1 MLHTKRIS
9 MSDRRENI
17 GEDVSYG
24 LRIKDLAESDRP
36 REKLMEKGEEALTN
50 AELLAILIGSG
61 TPKKSAVEL
70 MREILQ
76 VCDNRLSLL
85 GRMTIAE
92 LMTYNGIG
100 EAKAITI
107 KAAAE
112 IGRRR
117 AMEKLDD
124 LVRLTDSLSI
134 YNYMYPLM
142 RDLTCEESWVL
153 LLNNNL
159 RLIRK
164 VRLST
169 GGLTETLVDVR
180 RVMKEV
186 LQADATCFVLI
197 HNHPS
202 GSLRPSRED
211 DRLTERVRRA
221 AETLNV
227 RMIDHIIV
235 TDGGFYSYQDEGRM
249 A

>member
-1 MLHTKRIS
+1 MTDELSRQ
-9 MSDRRENI
+9 
-17 GEDVSYG
+17 
-24 LRIKDLAESDRP
+24 RIKDLAEADRP
-36 REKLMEKGEEALTN
+36 REKLMERGEEALTN

-61 TPKKSAVEL
+61 TQKKSAVEL
-70 MREILQ
+70 MQEILK

-85 GRMTIAE
+85 GRMTIDE

-100 EAKAITI
+100 EAKAITL

-117 AMEKLDD
+117 AMERTTD
-124 LVRLTDSLSI
+124 LVQFSDSANI
-134 YNYMYPLM
+134 YEYMYPLM
-142 RDLTCEESWVL
+142 RDLIREESWVL
-153 LLNNNL
+153 LLNNSL

-164 VRLST
+164 VKLST

-186 LQADATCFVLI
+186 LQADATCFVLV

-211 DRLTERVRRA
+211 DRLTERVKRA

-227 RMIDHIIV
+227 RMIDHMIV
-235 TDGGFYSYQDEGRM
+235 TDGGYYSYQDEGRI
-249 A
+249 

>member
-1 MLHTKRIS
+1 MTDEQNR
-9 MSDRRENI
+9 
-17 GEDVSYG
+17 
-24 LRIKDLAESDRP
+24 LRIKDLAEADRP
-36 REKLMEKGEEALTN
+36 RKKLMEKGEEALTN

-61 TPKKSAVEL
+61 TPKKSSVEL
-70 MREILQ
+70 MHEILT

-92 LMTYNGIG
+92 LMIFNGIG
-100 EAKAITI
+100 EAKAITL

-112 IGRRR
+112 VGRRR
-117 AMEKLDD
+117 AMERTDD
-124 LVRLTDSLSI
+124 LVKFSDSVSI

-142 RDLTCEESWVL
+142 RDLVGEESWVL

-159 RLIRK
+159 RLIRR

-186 LQADATCFVLI
+186 LQADATCFVLV

-227 RMIDHIIV
+227 RMIDHVIV
-235 TDGGFYSYQDEGRM
+235 TDGGFYSYQDEGKM
-249 A
+249 T

>member
-1 MLHTKRIS
+1 MIDELR
-9 MSDRRENI
+9 
-17 GEDVSYG
+17 G
-24 LRIKDLAESDRP
+24 LRIKDLAEADRP
-36 REKLMEKGEEALTN
+36 REKLMDKGEEALTN

-70 MREILQ
+70 MQEILK

-85 GRMTIAE
+85 GRMTIDE

-100 EAKAITI
+100 VAKAITL

-117 AMEKLDD
+117 AMERTAD
-124 LVRLTDSLSI
+124 LVQFSDSTNI
-134 YNYMYPLM
+134 YQYMYPFM
-142 RDLTCEESWVL
+142 RDLTREESWVL
-153 LLNNNL
+153 LLNNSL

-164 VRLST
+164 VKLST

-186 LQADATCFVLI
+186 LQADATCFVLL

-211 DRLTERVRRA
+211 DRLTERVKRA

-227 RMIDHIIV
+227 RMIDHMIV
-235 TDGGFYSYQDEGRM
+235 TDGGYYSYQDEGRV
-249 A
+249 

>member
-1 MLHTKRIS
+1 MIDDQR
-9 MSDRRENI
+9 
-17 GEDVSYG
+17 GQ
-24 LRIKDLAESDRP
+24 RIKDLAEADRP
-36 REKLMEKGEEALTN
+36 REKLMERGEEALTN

-61 TPKKSAVEL
+61 TSKKSAVEL
-70 MREILQ
+70 MQEILK

-100 EAKAITI
+100 EAKAITL

-117 AMEKLDD
+117 AMERASD
-124 LVRLTDSLSI
+124 LVKFVDSASI
-134 YNYMYPLM
+134 YQYMYPLM
-142 RDLTCEESWVL
+142 RDLTGEESWVL
-153 LLNNNL
+153 LLNNDL

-164 VRLST
+164 VKLSI

-186 LQADATCFVLI
+186 LQADATCFVLL

-211 DRLTERVRRA
+211 DRLTERVKRA

-227 RMIDHIIV
+227 RLIDHMIV
-235 TDGGFYSYQDEGRM
+235 TDGGYYSYQDEGRI
-249 A
+249 

>member
-1 MLHTKRIS
+1 MKRIS
-9 MSDRRENI
+9 MNDMP
-17 GEDVSYG
+17 DKH
-24 LRIKDLAESDRP
+24 RIKDLAEADRP

-70 MREILQ
+70 MREVLE

-92 LMTYNGIG
+92 LMRYNGIG
-100 EAKAITI
+100 EAKAIAI

-112 IGRRR
+112 LGRRR
-117 AMEKLDD
+117 SMETIDD
-124 LVRLTDSLSI
+124 LPKFADSQSI
-134 YNYMYPLM
+134 YDYMAPLM
-142 RDLTCEESWVL
+142 RDLPYEEAWAL

-159 RLIRK
+159 RLIRR
-164 VRLST
+164 VRMSS

-180 RVMKEV
+180 RLMKEV
-186 LQADATCFVLI
+186 LQADATCFVLL

-202 GSLRPSRED
+202 GSLRPSRD
-211 DRLTERVRRA
+211 DNSLTERVKNA
-221 AETLNV
+221 ATVLNI

-235 TDGGFYSYQDEGRM
+235 TDGGYYSYMDEGKL
-249 A
+249 

>member
-1 MLHTKRIS
+1 
-9 MSDRRENI
+9 MSDEC
-17 GEDVSYG
+17 GK

-36 REKLMEKGEEALTN
+36 REKLMERGEEALTN

-70 MREILQ
+70 MREVLA

-85 GRMTIAE
+85 GRMTVAE

-100 EAKAITI
+100 EAKAITL

-117 AMEKLDD
+117 AMERVDD
-124 LVRLTDSLSI
+124 LVRFSDSRSI
-134 YNYMYPLM
+134 YDYMYPLM
-142 RDLTCEESWVL
+142 RDLSCEESWVL
-153 LLNNNL
+153 LLNNSL
-159 RLIRK
+159 RLVRK

-186 LQADATCFVLI
+186 LQADATCFVLV

-202 GSLRPSRED
+202 GSLRPSSAD
-211 DRLTERVRRA
+211 NQLTERVKCA
-221 AETLNV
+221 AATLNV
-227 RMIDHIIV
+227 RMIDHLIV
-235 TDGGFYSYQDEGRM
+235 TDGGYYSYMDEGRI
-249 A
+249 

>member
-1 MLHTKRIS
+1 MIDDQR
-9 MSDRRENI
+9 
-17 GEDVSYG
+17 GQ
-24 LRIKDLAESDRP
+24 RIKDLAEADRP
-36 REKLMEKGEEALTN
+36 REKLMERGEEALTN

-61 TPKKSAVEL
+61 TSKKSAVEL
-70 MREILQ
+70 MQEILK

-100 EAKAITI
+100 EAKAITL

-117 AMEKLDD
+117 AMERTSD
-124 LVRLTDSLSI
+124 LVKFVDSASI
-134 YNYMYPLM
+134 YQYMYPLM
-142 RDLTCEESWVL
+142 RDLTGEESWVL
-153 LLNNNL
+153 LLNNDL

-164 VRLST
+164 VKLSI

-186 LQADATCFVLI
+186 LQADATCFVLL

-211 DRLTERVRRA
+211 DRLTERVKRA

-227 RMIDHIIV
+227 RLIDHMIV
-235 TDGGFYSYQDEGRM
+235 TDGGYYSYQDEGRI
-249 A
+249 

>member
-1 MLHTKRIS
+1 MKRIS
-9 MSDRRENI
+9 MNDML
-17 GEDVSYG
+17 DKH
-24 LRIKDLAESDRP
+24 RIKDLAEADRP

-70 MREILQ
+70 MREVLE

-92 LMTYNGIG
+92 LMRYNGIG
-100 EAKAITI
+100 EAKAIAI

-112 IGRRR
+112 LGRRR
-117 AMEKLDD
+117 SMETIDD
-124 LVRLTDSLSI
+124 LPKFADSQSI
-134 YNYMYPLM
+134 YDYMAPLM
-142 RDLTCEESWVL
+142 RDLPYEEAWAL

-159 RLIRK
+159 RLIRR
-164 VRLST
+164 VRMSS

-180 RVMKEV
+180 RLMKEV
-186 LQADATCFVLI
+186 LQADATCFVLL

-202 GSLRPSRED
+202 GSLRPSRD
-211 DRLTERVRRA
+211 DNSLTERVKNA
-221 AETLNV
+221 ATVLNI

-235 TDGGFYSYQDEGRM
+235 TDGGYYSYMDEGKL
-249 A
+249 

>member
-1 MLHTKRIS
+1 MIDDQR
-9 MSDRRENI
+9 
-17 GEDVSYG
+17 GQ
-24 LRIKDLAESDRP
+24 RIKDLAEADRP
-36 REKLMEKGEEALTN
+36 REKLMERGEEALTN

-70 MREILQ
+70 MQEILK

-100 EAKAITI
+100 EAKAITL

-117 AMEKLDD
+117 AMERASD
-124 LVRLTDSLSI
+124 LVKFVDSASI
-134 YNYMYPLM
+134 YQYMHPLM
-142 RDLTCEESWVL
+142 RDLTGEESWVL
-153 LLNNNL
+153 LLNNDL

-164 VRLST
+164 VKLSI

-186 LQADATCFVLI
+186 LQADATCFVLL

-211 DRLTERVRRA
+211 DRLTERVKRA

-227 RMIDHIIV
+227 RLIDHMIV
-235 TDGGFYSYQDEGRM
+235 TDGGYYSYQDEGRI
-249 A
+249 

>member
-1 MLHTKRIS
+1 MIDDLR
-9 MSDRRENI
+9 
-17 GEDVSYG
+17 GQ
-24 LRIKDLAESDRP
+24 RIKDLAEADRP
-36 REKLMEKGEEALTN
+36 REKLMERGEEALTN

-61 TPKKSAVEL
+61 TSKKSAVEL
-70 MREILQ
+70 MREVLK

-100 EAKAITI
+100 EAKAITL

-117 AMEKLDD
+117 AMEHASD
-124 LVRLTDSLSI
+124 LVKFVDSASI
-134 YNYMYPLM
+134 YQYMYPLM
-142 RDLTCEESWVL
+142 RDLTGEESWVL

-164 VRLST
+164 VKLSI

-186 LQADATCFVLI
+186 LQADATCFVLL

-211 DRLTERVRRA
+211 DRLTERVKRA

-227 RMIDHIIV
+227 RLIDHMIV
-235 TDGGFYSYQDEGRM
+235 TDGGYYSYQDEGRI
-249 A
+249 

>member
-1 MLHTKRIS
+1 MIDDQR
-9 MSDRRENI
+9 
-17 GEDVSYG
+17 GQ
-24 LRIKDLAESDRP
+24 RIKDLAEADRP
-36 REKLMEKGEEALTN
+36 REKLMERGEEALTN

-70 MREILQ
+70 MQEILK

-100 EAKAITI
+100 EAKAITL

-117 AMEKLDD
+117 AMERASD
-124 LVRLTDSLSI
+124 LVKFVDSASI
-134 YNYMYPLM
+134 YQYMYPLM
-142 RDLTCEESWVL
+142 RDLTGEESWVL

-186 LQADATCFVLI
+186 LQADATCFVLL

-211 DRLTERVRRA
+211 DRLTERVKRA

-227 RMIDHIIV
+227 RLIDHMIV
-235 TDGGFYSYQDEGRM
+235 TDGGYYSYQDEGRI
-249 A
+249 

>member
-1 MLHTKRIS
+1 MTDDIH
-9 MSDRRENI
+9 
-17 GEDVSYG
+17 G
-24 LRIKDLAESDRP
+24 LRIKDLAECDRP

-50 AELLAILIGSG
+50 AELLAILIGTG

-70 MREILQ
+70 MREVLA

-85 GRMTIAE
+85 GRMSIAE

-100 EAKAITI
+100 EAKAITL

-117 AMEKLDD
+117 AMERVDD
-124 LVRLTDSLSI
+124 LVKFSDSVSI

-164 VRLST
+164 MRLST

-186 LQADATCFVLI
+186 LQADATSFVLV

-202 GSLRPSRED
+202 GSLRPSGAD
-211 DRLTERVRRA
+211 NQLTERINNA
-221 AETLNV
+221 ATTLNL
-227 RMIDHIIV
+227 RLIDHIII
-235 TDGGFYSYQDEGRM
+235 TDGGYYSYRDEDRL
-249 A
+249 

>member
-1 MLHTKRIS
+1 MIDG
-9 MSDRRENI
+9 DRQR
-17 GEDVSYG
+17 
-24 LRIKDLAESDRP
+24 LRIMDLAEADRP

-61 TPKKSAVEL
+61 TPKKSAVDL
-70 MREILQ
+70 MQEIMK

-92 LMTYNGIG
+92 LMTFNGIG
-100 EAKAITI
+100 EAKAITL

-117 AMEKLDD
+117 TMEKVDD
-124 LVRLTDSLSI
+124 LVKFDNSLSI
-134 YNYMYPLM
+134 YKYMHPLM
-142 RDLTCEESWVL
+142 CDLTREEAWVL
-153 LLNNNL
+153 LLNHSL
-159 RLIRK
+159 RLIRR
-164 VRLST
+164 VRLSS

-186 LQADATCFVLI
+186 LQADATCFVLV

-211 DRLTERVRRA
+211 DNLTERVKSA
-221 AETLNV
+221 AATLNV
-227 RMIDHIIV
+227 RLIDHMIV
-235 TDGGFYSYQDEGRM
+235 TDGGYYSYQDEGRF
-249 A
+249 

>member
-1 MLHTKRIS
+1 MTDELNR
-9 MSDRRENI
+9 
-17 GEDVSYG
+17 
-24 LRIKDLAESDRP
+24 LRIKDLAEADRP

-70 MREILQ
+70 MHEILT

-92 LMTYNGIG
+92 LMTFNGIG
-100 EAKAITI
+100 EAKAITL

-112 IGRRR
+112 LGRRR
-117 AMEKLDD
+117 AMERADD
-124 LVRLTDSLSI
+124 LVKFSDSVSI

-142 RDLTCEESWVL
+142 RDLVGEESWVL

-159 RLIRK
+159 RLIRR

-186 LQADATCFVLI
+186 LQADATCFVLV

-227 RMIDHIIV
+227 RMIDHVIV
-235 TDGGFYSYQDEGRM
+235 TDGGFYSYQDEGKM
-249 A
+249 N